1 MPMLSTSNSNRAG
14 APKVFSKFRR
24 LAIAAAGSAAAVVA
38 ATAVW
43 AMTVQPVVI
52 DLTASGRGANGVLTV
67 ENTFAQPLPTE
78 IRVEDLRVDENG
90 VNGTGADA
98 GDLVVFPP
106 QSLIQP
112 GQTQSFRIQYVGNP
126 DLERSKHYYVT
137 VAQLPVQLPEGESA
151 IQILYNFQVLVSVAP
166 TGVRPALEVTGS
178 EIATTEDGRRQAR
191 LTVTN
196 TSRAHGYLANG
207 RLRLIVRD
215 ADGDE
220 VLRRNLSGPEIQQT
234 IGFGLVGAEQTRNV
248 FIPIDIPAEG
258 TSVEAR
264 FTPDNGR

>member
-1 MPMLSTSNSNRAG
+1 MSSLTHRTGASRVISNL
-14 APKVFSKFRR
+14 RR
-24 LAIAAAGSAAAVVA
+24 WAIGIGGAAAVVVA

-52 DLTASGRGANGVLTV
+52 DLTASGRGSNSVLTV
-67 ENTFAQPLPTE
+67 ENTFAAPLPVE
-78 IRVEDLRVDENG
+78 IRIEDLKVDETG
-90 VNGTGADA
+90 VSGAGTDG

-112 GQTQSFRIQYVGNP
+112 GQTQSFRIQYVGDP
-126 DLERSKHYYVT
+126 DLQRSRHYYVT

-166 TGVRPALEVTGS
+166 TGVRPALEVTGA
-178 EIATTEDGRRQAR
+178 EVATTEDGRRQAR

-196 TSRAHGYLANG
+196 PSRAHGYLANG
-207 RLRLIVRD
+207 RLRLIVKNAR
-215 ADGDE
+215 GDE
-220 VLRRNLSGPEIQQT
+220 VLRRTLSGPEIQQT
-234 IGFGLVGAEQTRNV
+234 IGFGLVGAEQTRQV
-248 FIPIDIPAEG
+248 FVPIEIPAEG

>member
-1 MPMLSTSNSNRAG
+1 MPGFSTSICNRAG
-14 APKVFSKFRR
+14 APHVFSRIR
-24 LAIAAAGSAAAVVA
+24 SIAAAAAGATAAVVA

-67 ENTFAQPLPTE
+67 ENTFASPLPTE
-78 IRVEDLRVDENG
+78 IRVEDLKVDENG
-90 VNGTGADA
+90 VSGTGADG

-112 GQTQSFRIQYVGNP
+112 GQTQTFRIQYVGDP
-126 DLERSKHYYVT
+126 SLQRSKHYYVT

-166 TGVRPALEVTGS
+166 TGVRPALAVTGA
-178 EIATTEDGRRQAR
+178 EIATTDDGRRQPR

-215 ADGDE
+215 AEGDE

-234 IGFGLVGAEQTRNV
+234 IGFGLVGAEQTRRV
-248 FIPIDIPAEG
+248 FVPIEMPSEG
-258 TSVEAR
+258 ASVEAR